1 MATTMTLL
9 NLRTAVRQRSD
20 MVNDQFISDSELT
33 SYINQ
38 SYFELYDILVQK
50 YGDNYYV
57 ANPYTISTDGSN
69 QFFSLPTDFYKLLG
83 VDLALSNT
91 NDSFVTIR
99 PFNFSDRNRYA
110 VPNFQSFYGVTNM
123 RYRLNGDKL
132 WLTPTP
138 AGNQTIRLWYVPK
151 LTTLSAD
158 GDTVDGI
165 SGWTEY
171 IIVDA
176 CIKALA
182 KQESDV
188 TVFALQKAELIKR
201 IENAAENRDA
211 GNPATVADTQFSD
224 LWSSASGSGYGSGA
238 F

>member
-1 MATTMTLL
+1 
-9 NLRTAVRQRSD
+9 V
-20 MVNDQFISDSELT
+20 
-33 SYINQ
+33 
-38 SYFELYDILVQK
+38 
-50 YGDNYYV
+50 
-57 ANPYTISTDGSN
+57 
-69 QFFSLPTDFYKLLG
+69 
-83 VDLALSNT
+83 
-91 NDSFVTIR
+91 
-99 PFNFSDRNRYA
+99 
-110 VPNFQSFYGVTNM
+110 
-123 RYRLNGDKL
+123 
-132 WLTPTP
+132 
-138 AGNQTIRLWYVPK
+138 WYVPK

-211 GNPATVADTQFSD
+211 GNPATVGELSF
-224 LWSSASGSGYGSGA
+224 LIYGGQQA
-238 F
+238 LAVVTAQEHFNEKL

>member
-1 MATTMTLL
+1 
-9 NLRTAVRQRSD
+9 
-20 MVNDQFISDSELT
+20 
-33 SYINQ
+33 
-38 SYFELYDILVQK
+38 
-50 YGDNYYV
+50 
-57 ANPYTISTDGSN
+57 
-69 QFFSLPTDFYKLLG
+69 
-83 VDLALSNT
+83 
-91 NDSFVTIR
+91 
-99 PFNFSDRNRYA
+99 
-110 VPNFQSFYGVTNM
+110 M

-138 AGNQTIRLWYVPK
+138 AGGQTIKVWYVPR

-201 IENAAENRDA
+201 IESAAENRDA
-211 GNPATVADTQFSD
+211 GNPATVGDTQFSD
-224 LWSSASGSGYGSGA
+224 IWSSGSGSGYGYGA